1 MDNFEVEPVEKKFDK
16 KSLVWNILTVLVML
30 AILLVGY
37 YILTVYKN
45 PSSPLNPFPPVS
57 LPTLYQTETAT
68 ATILLQPATWTPTIT
83 KPPEASRTK
92 APTWTLLPEMVTP
105 TATDTPGITPTV
117 PTPTFTTTSM
127 PASVVITY
135 TSSTETHPD
144 KACNWL
150 GVAGKVIGTDG
161 KPLINQYIQMGG
173 TLDAKGINYLT
184 LSSSAPVYGASGF
197 EFVLSDHTISS
208 SQSLWVQL
216 FDGNFRPLTNKILFD
231 TFTDCG
237 KNLVMI
243 TFTKTR

>member
-1 MDNFEVEPVEKKFDK
+1 
-16 KSLVWNILTVLVML
+16 
-30 AILLVGY
+30 
-37 YILTVYKN
+37 
-45 PSSPLNPFPPVS
+45 
-57 LPTLYQTETAT
+57 
-68 ATILLQPATWTPTIT
+68 
-83 KPPEASRTK
+83 
-92 APTWTLLPEMVTP
+92 MVTP

-117 PTPTFTTTSM
+117 PTPTFTATSM
-127 PASVVITY
+127 PASVEITY
-135 TSSTETHPD
+135 SSSTETHPD

-173 TLDAKGINYLT
+173 TLDGKGINYLT

-197 EFVLSDHTISS
+197 EFVVSDHTISS

-216 FDGNFRPLTNKILFD
+216 FDGNFRPLTNKVLFD